1 MMRHRAWLAAAAFCV
16 VSSAQAADRID
27 VGMVASMGR
36 APEFIAFE
44 KGYFKELDLDVRLTP
59 IDSTSDAAALNA
71 QGTLPI
77 LAGGI
82 SVGYFNSIAKGFPI
96 KLMLEASSTPIF
108 MNIMVRPDLRPEM
121 RTLADL
127 KGRSLDVIAPG
138 SINVYVAAK
147 LLASVG
153 LTLKDVDLKYIPYGQ
168 VAPAFANKAIDAG
181 VIIQPTTATLEGN
194 KLALP
199 WIDPDDVIRP
209 TPMLISGSLVN
220 TEWLSKNRDAAR
232 RFFIAM
238 VRGIREYCTAYHDG
252 DNRREVVAI
261 LAKWIGIKDPAYID
275 KMIWQSRTPTGEVPT
290 ESLLDIQKT
299 FFDLKLTTEQFP
311 LDRLIDMSLVKEA
324 NAQFP
329 AFVPPAGST
338 KKGCR

>member
-1 MMRHRAWLAAAAFCV
+1 VTIWQNQDRAA
-16 VSSAQAADRID
+16 
-27 VGMVASMGR
+27 
-36 APEFIAFE
+36 AFE
-44 KGYFKELDLDVRLTP
+44 KGYLKDLDLDVRLTP

-127 KGRSLDVIAPG
+127 KGKSLDVIAPG

-220 TEWLSKNRDAAR
+220 TEWLDKNRDAAR
-232 RFFIAM
+232 RFFVAM

-252 DNRREVVAI
+252 DNRREIVNI
-261 LAKWIGIKDPAYID
+261 LAKWIGIKDPEYID

>member
-1 MMRHRAWLAAAAFCV
+1 MQYRAWLAAAVFCL
-16 VSSAQAADRID
+16 VSSGAQATDRID

-36 APEFIAFE
+36 APEFIAYE
-44 KGYFKELDLDVRLTP
+44 KGYFKDLGLDVHLTP
-59 IDSTSDAAALNA
+59 IDSSSDAAALNA

-77 LAGGI
+77 LGGGV
-82 SVGYFNSIAKGFPI
+82 SVGFFNSIAKGFPI
-96 KLMLEASSTPIF
+96 KLMLEASSSPIF
-108 MNIMVRPDLRPEM
+108 MNIMVLPELKPKM
-121 RTLADL
+121 KTLADL
-127 KGRSLDVIAPG
+127 KGKSLDVIAPG

-153 LTLKDVDLKYIPYGQ
+153 LTLKDVDLKFIPYGQ

-181 VIIQPTTATLEGN
+181 VIIQPTTATLEAN

-199 WIDPDDVIRP
+199 WVDPDDVIRP

-220 TEWLSKNRDAAR
+220 TGWVDKNRDAAK
-232 RFFIAM
+232 RFFLAM
-238 VRGIREYCTAYHDG
+238 VHGIRDYCTAYHDG
-252 DNRREVVAI
+252 PNRREVVGI
-261 LAKWIGIKDPAYID
+261 LTKWIGIKDPEYID
-275 KMIWQSRTPTGEVPT
+275 KMVWQSRSPTGEVPT

-299 FFDLKLTTEQFP
+299 FFDLKLTTAQFP